1 VRARNQELVT
11 LSNPIRREDTIS
23 IYLTGLGNTLPAI
36 EAGTPAGSSPLPLAV
51 VAPSVQIGN
60 EPLTIEFAG
69 LAPGQVGVYQIN
81 AYVPRGVPLG
91 LDVPLTVRQGGQSTQ
106 VAVRV
111 IN

>member
-1 VRARNQELVT
+1 MLLGGE
-11 LSNPIRREDTIS
+11 S
-23 IYLTGLGNTLPAI
+23 LT
-36 EAGTPAGSSPLPLAV
+36 V
-51 VAPSVQIGN
+51 
-60 EPLTIEFAG
+60 EFAG

-81 AYVPRGVPLG
+81 AFVPRNVPLG